1 MEFVNLQIDGKEF
14 ASSTII
20 NYSSLIQ
27 LLSIIVKKCNNLE
40 TKFNA
45 MDIGIN
51 EKEKRLSNIEI
62 SLNIN
67 NEQPNYLVTS
77 IRKKSIETN
86 NDNMEQIREKVK
98 EIYMSPERKKEKI
111 ELNYTMFSELYKKVK
126 DNDKSIKN
134 LINTVNNNKINE
146 EEKNAAIK
154 NNTEIIN
161 SVLKEETKKLNSF
174 MKKVN
179 DKLINYDKDI
189 EILKDKLKDFNIYD
203 IFKFQNTG
211 SEVDENLI
219 KNLITNLEI
228 KINKKFILYDEKL
241 KLMNTDIFRIKEE
254 EKNDNAM
261 ISGYNMTFEKM
272 RIIRDELIQKYNEMS
287 NSFNNNVEEIN
298 KKINYFDSKIKLI
311 EDISNINEEK
321 YKEFKKKEEKIN
333 ELISSNLD
341 RKSFDRMNFSFLG
354 DEKNGIIKKYKDQLN
369 NLEKYCKTNFEEIN
383 IKELEKR
390 LLSLEKN
397 NKNYLLYED
406 DLNNINEKNRNQ
418 DIKIKEHH
426 GKLESIF
433 QDIELIKDEIKDLI
447 KKVDIMGYDISK
459 ISIGEVKNIIES
471 KTNSINI
478 DTSKFIPS
486 SIFNETK
493 KENIIKFDKIQKE
506 INELEINLEKILKK
520 LEHTPSDTDFSQFQE
535 IIKNMIENIVIKN
548 KKQFANKMETVKSYK
563 LLETKLNTINDSYN
577 KKINGADNW
586 LLAKKP
592 LNSFQCASCESI
604 IKGDLEQKGEYIA
617 WNKYPFREENKS
629 YRMGHG
635 FSHMLHMINEGLMKD
650 TGEYIKDEENIKNKK
665 DENNIIIDK
674 NKKNNVDD
682 NSLEILPKV
691 KKKNYIYDLSIGFD
705 SPLHNPRDIR
715 QINKTIDN
723 QENNTPHI
731 LKILKKNRSSVF
743 NTASNNE
750 QIEKPKKIGNI
761 KYINFNINNKEEE

>member
-45 MDIGIN
+45 MDIDIN

-650 TGEYIKDEENIKNKK
+650 TGEYIKDEENTNNKK

-691 KKKNYIYDLSIGFD
+691 KKKNNIYDLSIGFD

-750 QIEKPKKIGNI
+750 QIEKPKKIENI

>member
-45 MDIGIN
+45 MDIDIN

-354 DEKNGIIKKYKDQLN
+354 DEKNGIIKKYKDQLS

-691 KKKNYIYDLSIGFD
+691 KKKNNIYDLSIGFD

-750 QIEKPKKIGNI
+750 QIEKPKKIENI

>member
-1 MEFVNLQIDGKEF
+1 
-14 ASSTII
+14 
-20 NYSSLIQ
+20 
-27 LLSIIVKKCNNLE
+27 
-40 TKFNA
+40 
-45 MDIGIN
+45 MDIDIN

-447 KKVDIMGYDISK
+447 KKADIMGYDISK

-691 KKKNYIYDLSIGFD
+691 KKKNNIYDLSIGFD

-750 QIEKPKKIGNI
+750 QIEKPKKIENI

>member
-45 MDIGIN
+45 MDIDIN

-418 DIKIKEHH
+418 DINIKEHH

-691 KKKNYIYDLSIGFD
+691 KKKNNIYDLSIGFD

-750 QIEKPKKIGNI
+750 QIEKPKKIENI

>member
-27 LLSIIVKKCNNLE
+27 LLSIIIKKCNDLE

-45 MDIGIN
+45 IDIDVNG
-51 EKEKRLSNIEI
+51 KEKRLSNIEI

-67 NEQPNYLVTS
+67 NDQPNYLLTS
-77 IRKKSIETN
+77 IRRKSIEIN
-86 NDNMEQIREKVK
+86 NENLGKIKEGGK
-98 EIYMSPERKKEKI
+98 EIYFSPERKKEKI

-126 DNDKSIKN
+126 DHDKLIKN

-146 EEKNAAIK
+146 EENSAAMKI
-154 NNTEIIN
+154 NTETIN
-161 SVLKEETKKLNSF
+161 SALKGETKKLNAF
-174 MKKVN
+174 INKVN
-179 DKLINYDKDI
+179 DKLLNNDKDI

-203 IFKFQNTG
+203 IFRFQNTG

-219 KNLITNLEI
+219 KSLITNLES
-228 KINKKFILYDEKL
+228 KVNKKFNLYDEKL
-241 KLMNTDIFRIKEE
+241 KLINTDVFKIREE
-254 EKNDNAM
+254 ERNDNAI

-272 RIIRDELIQKYNEMS
+272 RIIRDELIQKYNILS
-287 NSFNNNVEEIN
+287 NSLNNNVEEIN
-298 KKINYFDSKIKLI
+298 KKINYFISKIQLI

-321 YKEFKKKEEKIN
+321 YREFKKKEEKIN

-341 RKSFDRMNFSFLG
+341 KKSFDRMNFSFLG
-354 DEKNGIIKKYKDQLN
+354 DEKNGIIKKYKDDLN
-369 NLEKYCKTNFEEIN
+369 NLEKYCKTNFNDIN
-383 IKELEKR
+383 IKEIERR

-397 NKNYLLYED
+397 NKNYLLYEE

-418 DIKIKEHH
+418 DIKINEHH

-447 KKVDIMGYDISK
+447 KKVDLVGYDISK

-478 DTSKFIPS
+478 DISKFIPS
-486 SIFNETK
+486 SIFNENK
-493 KENIIKFDKIQKE
+493 KESNLKFEKIQKKFD
-506 INELEINLEKILKK
+506 ELEVNLDKIINK
-520 LEHTPSDTDFSQFQE
+520 LEHTPSDADFSQFQE
-535 IIKNMIENIVIKN
+535 IIKNMIENIIIKN

-563 LLETKLNTINDSYN
+563 LLETKLNSINESYN
-577 KKINGADNW
+577 KKLNGSDNW

-650 TGEYIKDEENIKNKK
+650 TGEYIKEEENIKNKK
-665 DENNIIIDK
+665 DENNIIDK
-674 NKKNNVDD
+674 NKKSNIDD
-682 NSLEILPKV
+682 YSIEMLPKV
-691 KKKNYIYDLSIGFD
+691 KKKNNIYNISIGFD
-705 SPLHNPRDIR
+705 SPLHNSRDIK
-715 QINKTIDN
+715 QIHKTIDN
-723 QENNTPHI
+723 QENNTPYI
-731 LKILKKNRSSVF
+731 IKILKKNRSLVF
-743 NTASNNE
+743 NTSNNE
-750 QIEKPKKIGNI
+750 HEKTKKIENI
-761 KYINFNINNKEEE
+761 KYINFNINNKESE

>member
-1 MEFVNLQIDGKEF
+1 MEFVNLQIDGKVF

-45 MDIGIN
+45 MDIDIN

-354 DEKNGIIKKYKDQLN
+354 DEKNGIIKKYKDQLS

-691 KKKNYIYDLSIGFD
+691 KKKNNIYDLSIGFD

-750 QIEKPKKIGNI
+750 QIEKPKKIENI

>member
-45 MDIGIN
+45 MDIDIN

-390 LLSLEKN
+390 LISLEKN

-447 KKVDIMGYDISK
+447 KKADIMGYDISK

-691 KKKNYIYDLSIGFD
+691 KKKNNIYDLSIGFD

-750 QIEKPKKIGNI
+750 QIEKPKKIENI

>member
-45 MDIGIN
+45 MDIDIN

-665 DENNIIIDK
+665 DENNIII
-674 NKKNNVDD
+674 NKK
-682 NSLEILPKV
+682 
-691 KKKNYIYDLSIGFD
+691 KKK
-705 SPLHNPRDIR
+705 
-715 QINKTIDN
+715 
-723 QENNTPHI
+723 
-731 LKILKKNRSSVF
+731 
-743 NTASNNE
+743 
-750 QIEKPKKIGNI
+750 
-761 KYINFNINNKEEE
+761 